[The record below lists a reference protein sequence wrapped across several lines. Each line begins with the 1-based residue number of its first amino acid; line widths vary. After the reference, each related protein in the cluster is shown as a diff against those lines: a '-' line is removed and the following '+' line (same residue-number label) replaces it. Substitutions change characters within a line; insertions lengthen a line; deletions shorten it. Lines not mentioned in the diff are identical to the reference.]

1 MLVGAGSAKAPL
13 GSDGGYRVND
23 GWQSGGR
30 GQVMPKFGGKVAV
43 ITGAGSG
50 IGQAMA
56 WRFMRE
62 GASVVVVD
70 QAAADAM
77 VTRLR
82 AEGGET
88 VACAYIAD
96 VAQPLAVQAM
106 VAYAINHY
114 GRIDILCNNAAIL
127 SETSVVSCEPEEW
140 DRVMAVN
147 VRGVYLGCK
156 YVIPHML
163 AQGGGCIINTA
174 STAAH
179 VGLLNRA
186 PYSASKGAVLALTR
200 QIAVEYA
207 GNGIRANSI
216 SPGSVESPLLIAMMN
231 RQANPSAY
239 RADLAAQHPLQ
250 RLATPDE
257 IAGTAVYLASD
268 DAAFVTGTDIVVDGG
283 LTAR

>member
-1 MLVGAGSAKAPL
+1 
-13 GSDGGYRVND
+13 
-23 GWQSGGR
+23 
-30 GQVMPKFGGKVAV
+30 MPKFGGKVAV

-70 QAAADAM
+70 QATAAADAT
-77 VTRLR
+77 VRHLR

-96 VAQPLAVQAM
+96 VSQPSAAQAM
-106 VAYAINHY
+106 VAHAINRY

-156 YVIPHML
+156 YVIPYML

-186 PYSASKGAVLALTR
+186 VYSASKGAVLALTR
-200 QIAVEYA
+200 QIAIEYA

-216 SPGSVESPLLIAMMN
+216 SPGSVESPLLIEMMN
-231 RQANPSAY
+231 RQANPIAY
-239 RADLAAQHPLQ
+239 RADLAAKHPLQ

-283 LTAR
+283 LVAR

>member
-1 MLVGAGSAKAPL
+1 
-13 GSDGGYRVND
+13 
-23 GWQSGGR
+23 
-30 GQVMPKFGGKVAV
+30 MPKFAGKVAI

-56 WRFMRE
+56 WRFMQE

-70 QAAADAM
+70 RDRAAADATM
-77 VTRLR
+77 MRGRT
-82 AEGGET
+82 AGGES
-88 VACAYIAD
+88 VACTAD
-96 VAQPLAVQAM
+96 VSQSVAVQAM
-106 VAYAINHY
+106 IECAISRY
-114 GRIDILCNNAAIL
+114 GRVDILCNNAAIL
-127 SETSVVSCEPEEW
+127 SETSVVACEPEEW

-156 YVIPHML
+156 YAIPHMQ

-179 VGLLNRA
+179 IGLFNRA

-207 GNGIRANSI
+207 GSGIRVNSI
-216 SPGSVESPLLIAMMN
+216 SPGSVESPLLIGMMN
-231 RQANPSAY
+231 RQENPVAY
-239 RADLAAQHPLQ
+239 RADLAARHPLQ
-250 RLATPDE
+250 RLAAPDE